1 MGTWHRLFNP
11 LASLH
16 RDLCISASSMRLS
29 RVVGIPLVLSLF
41 LLSLGEA
48 AKVSADVDVKTKD
61 GANKAVEP
69 DNMAK
74 HGIVGAKDVEP
85 LTKNKLSKNAPVAP
99 QRKTKG
105 PKEGANRYGLFWFA

>member
-1 MGTWHRLFNP
+1 MGTWDRLFNP

-16 RDLCISASSMRLS
+16 RDLCISASSVRLS
-29 RVVGIPLVLSLF
+29 RVVGIPLILSLF

-48 AKVSADVDVKTKD
+48 AKVSADEDVKVKD
-61 GANKAVEP
+61 GSNKAVEP

-74 HGIVGAKDVEP
+74 HGIVGAKEVEP
-85 LTKNKLSKNAPVAP
+85 ITKSKLSKNAQVTP
-99 QRKTKG
+99 QRKIKG

>member
-11 LASLH
+11 LASLC

-29 RVVGIPLVLSLF
+29 RVVGIPLILSLF

-48 AKVSADVDVKTKD
+48 AKVSADVDVKIKV
-61 GANKAVEP
+61 GANKAVVP

-74 HGIVGAKDVEP
+74 NGISIPIEVEP
-85 LTKNKLSKNAPVAP
+85 MTKTKLSKNAQVTP
-99 QRKTKG
+99 QRKIKG
-105 PKEGANRYGLFWFA
+105 PMEGANRFGLFWFA

>member
-1 MGTWHRLFNP
+1 MGSWHRLFNP
-11 LASLH
+11 LASLF
-16 RDLCISASSMRLS
+16 RDLCISASSIRFS
-29 RVVGIPLVLSLF
+29 RVVGIPLILSLV

-48 AKVSADVDVKTKD
+48 AKVSADVDVKGKD
-61 GANKAVEP
+61 GANRAVEP

-74 HGIVGAKDVEP
+74 HGIVGAKEVEP
-85 LTKNKLSKNAPVAP
+85 MTKLSKNAPVTP